1 VTAHI
6 LLVEDNTD
14 YVENLREIFED
25 LGHEVRSV
33 HTCAGAREAA
43 KGWLQ
48 VALVDLKLPDGDG
61 TTLAVQLKDDNPD
74 CEVILLTGHASVESA
89 AAAVR
94 AGVWAYLIKPC
105 AVPDLLAT
113 LDKATRHVQAQ
124 QEKRDLARRAQ
135 VAEKL
140 AAVGTLTAGL
150 SHEIRNPLNAAVLQL
165 SVLERRVR
173 KLEAAQQGP
182 LLEPLTLVRDEIR
195 RLEHIVQDFLQFARP
210 LQITMK
216 ATALGP
222 LLQKVV
228 AFIAAD
234 ADRRHVT
241 LEADPS
247 GASMIAGDGD
257 QLRQVFM
264 NLLLNA
270 FDAVSEGGRV
280 RLSCEARPE
289 AIDVNVDDDGP
300 GVSSEHAD
308 RIFEPFFTTKSRG
321 SGLGLP
327 ITHAIVSQHGGTLK
341 VSKSPLGGAR
351 FTVTLPR
358 AMGCAGD
365 ASKAPLSSA
374 RDRRWSAWDHR
385 RPARRTP

>member
-1 VTAHI
+1 VSAHI

-14 YVENLREIFED
+14 YVENLKEIFEE

-33 HTCAGAREAA
+33 HTCAGAREVG

-61 TTLAVQLKDDNPD
+61 TALARQLKDDNPD

-89 AAAVR
+89 AEAVR

-113 LDKATRHVQAQ
+113 LDKATRHVHAQ
-124 QEKRDLARRAQ
+124 QEKRELARRAQ

-173 KLEAAQQGP
+173 KLEHTQQGP

-210 LQITMK
+210 LQLAVK
-216 ATALGP
+216 PTALGP

-228 AFIAAD
+228 AFIITD
-234 ADRRHVT
+234 ADRRQVG
-241 LEADPS
+241 LEADTS
-247 GASMIAGDGD
+247 QASTIAGDAD

-270 FDAVSEGGRV
+270 FDAVKEGGRV
-280 RLSCEARPE
+280 RLSCEAHPD
-289 AIDVNVDDDGP
+289 AIAVHVDDDGP
-300 GVSSEHAD
+300 GVPAEHAD
-308 RIFEPFFTTKSRG
+308 RIFEPFFTTKSKG

-341 VSKSPLGGAR
+341 VTKAPLGGAR

-358 AMGCAGD
+358 ATE
-365 ASKAPLSSA
+365 
-374 RDRRWSAWDHR
+374 R
-385 RPARRTP
+385 